1 MSIPVPPG
9 IAEIPGL
16 VVDGAATVGNVVGD
30 AAGLATGAVSAVGA
44 GVGVAADVVGLVPG
58 GIGTLGVLGMVVLSY
73 LTLRFLFPGVK
84 AAGSEAAAIYVDTR
98 APGAGDTVRR
108 ATRSK
113 DSSSRRAVLAREYAG
128 SRARAASWG
137 SGVQSHVAAPGK
149 APIIDRQ
156 DDRQGRPQRLTVCAA
171 NTGEADRRIRRGFVA
186 GFVSVSTGPCNEHDG
201 RVHVTYAPRQTAQ
214 RKPAQ
219 RRRPARKGSK

>member
-1 MSIPVPPG
+1 VSLPLPPG

-16 VVDGAATVGNVVGD
+16 VVG
-30 AAGLATGAVSAVGA
+30 GAVAVGSAVGGAANLASGAVGAVGTGIDVA
-44 GVGVAADVVGLVPG
+44 GNVVGLVPG
-58 GIGTLGVLGMVVLSY
+58 GFGTVGVVGLLALGYVTV
-73 LTLRFLFPGVK
+73 RFLFPGVK
-84 AAGSEAAAIYVDTR
+84 AAGSEVAAIYVDSR
-98 APGAGDTVRR
+98 APGAGDTVRK

-113 DSSSRRAVLAREYAG
+113 DSSSRRAVAAREYAG
-128 SRARAASWG
+128 SRARATSWG

-149 APIIDRQ
+149 APIIARQ
-156 DDRQGRPQRLTVCAA
+156 DDRHGHPQRLTVCAA
-171 NTGEADRRIRRGFVA
+171 NQGEADRRIKRGFVA
-186 GFVSVSTGPCNEHDG
+186 GFAPVSTGPCDEHTG